1 MPHKRCPSGTRRN
14 KTTGLC
20 EPKNTSRVN
29 SKEKR
34 NKTAK
39 KYVTKALVGKKMPE
53 AQIERI
59 INSEKSLE
67 RVGKMNTF
75 RHNEEE
81 YEKKRKAMK
90 ELRFDRD
97 MDLSKINYFK
107 KAYENATIASRHH
120 LGVLIGKE

>member
-1 MPHKRCPSGTRRN
+1 MPQKRCPSGTRRN

-20 EPKNTSRVN
+20 QPKNTSRVN

-39 KYVTKALVGKKMPE
+39 KYVTRVLVGKKMPE

-67 RVGKMNTF
+67 RIGKMNTF
-75 RHNEEE
+75 KHNEEE

-97 MDLSKINYFK
+97 MDLSKISYFK
-107 KAYENATIASRHH
+107 KAYENATIVSRHH

>member
-1 MPHKRCPSGTRRN
+1 MPKKRCPRGSRRN

-20 EPKNTSRVN
+20 EPKNTYRVN

-39 KYVTKALVGKKMPE
+39 KYVTRELLGKKMPE

-59 INSEKSLE
+59 INSEKKLE
-67 RVGKMNTF
+67 RIGEMNTF
-75 RHNEEE
+75 KHNEEE
-81 YEKKRKAMK
+81 YEMKRKAMK

-97 MDLSKINYFK
+97 MDLSKISYFK